1 MIAVEPD
8 ADLVAAWRAARTGAG
23 QPDGRRIG
31 QFPICWGPDKAR
43 AVRRA
48 HELFRWFGGGWH
60 VNTNLPTPVAFEA
73 ASQFVTEADVAD
85 AIACGPD
92 LDELAE
98 SLRPFVDADFTD
110 VALLQ
115 IGDES
120 QDTFLAEVAPA
131 LLGKLRDL

>member
-1 MIAVEPD
+1 
-8 ADLVAAWRAARTGAG
+8 
-23 QPDGRRIG
+23 
-31 QFPICWGPDKAR
+31 
-43 AVRRA
+43 
-48 HELFRWFGGGWH
+48 

-92 LDELAE
+92 LDVLAE